1 MSGTPISRRKRRE
14 KCLVPLDSRQ
24 DYGFEN
30 GIETE
35 GDRKKEREREKENN
49 GAKKNARRT
58 IEIWWALNDSLV
70 MTRRKSR
77 SRAGGGR
84 TGIKFRS
91 GSTTRALARFIA
103 GFTPRS
109 FMQRRTTNLCH
120 ITEYKD
126 EEPELGQRARERGM
140 DV

>member
-1 MSGTPISRRKRRE
+1 MGAEWLVNDDEE
-14 KCLVPLDSRQ
+14 KKV
-24 DYGFEN
+24 G
-30 GIETE
+30 
-35 GDRKKEREREKENN
+35 
-49 GAKKNARRT
+49 
-58 IEIWWALNDSLV
+58 
-70 MTRRKSR
+70 
-77 SRAGGGR
+77 SRAGGRR

-103 GFTPRS
+103 DFTPRS

-126 EEPELGQRARERGM
+126 GGPELGQRPRERGM